1 MTDIKLTYFNAR
13 GRAEIIRLILAYS
26 GQEYEDC
33 RLQWGLLWYILY
45 IFIFI
50 IYTEDMASLRP
61 SLPYGQLPILEYNG
75 EVLCQSITIARFL
88 AKQFGLA
95 GDTSLESALADEV
108 VDSIT
113 DIFDVIAQTIR
124 KSRTVSEKV

>member
-1 MTDIKLTYFNAR
+1 
-13 GRAEIIRLILAYS
+13 
-26 GQEYEDC
+26 
-33 RLQWGLLWYILY
+33 
-45 IFIFI
+45 
-50 IYTEDMASLRP
+50 MASLRP

>member
-1 MTDIKLTYFNAR
+1 
-13 GRAEIIRLILAYS
+13 
-26 GQEYEDC
+26 
-33 RLQWGLLWYILY
+33 
-45 IFIFI
+45 
-50 IYTEDMASLRP
+50 MASLRP

-88 AKQFGLA
+88 AKEFGLA
-95 GDTSLESALADEV
+95 GDTSLESAQADEV

>member
-1 MTDIKLTYFNAR
+1 
-13 GRAEIIRLILAYS
+13 
-26 GQEYEDC
+26 
-33 RLQWGLLWYILY
+33 
-45 IFIFI
+45 
-50 IYTEDMASLRP
+50 MASLRP
-61 SLPYGQLPILEYNG
+61 SLPYGKLPILEYNG

-95 GDTSLESALADEV
+95 GDTSLESAQADEV

-113 DIFDVIAQTIR
+113 DIFDVVAQAIR

>member
-1 MTDIKLTYFNAR
+1 
-13 GRAEIIRLILAYS
+13 
-26 GQEYEDC
+26 
-33 RLQWGLLWYILY
+33 
-45 IFIFI
+45 
-50 IYTEDMASLRP
+50 MASLRP

-95 GDTSLESALADEV
+95 GNTSLESAQADEV

-113 DIFDVIAQTIR
+113 DIFDVVAQAIR
-124 KSRTVSEKV
+124 KSRTVSEKVQKYKNENKI

>member
-1 MTDIKLTYFNAR
+1 
-13 GRAEIIRLILAYS
+13 
-26 GQEYEDC
+26 
-33 RLQWGLLWYILY
+33 
-45 IFIFI
+45 
-50 IYTEDMASLRP
+50 MASLRP

-88 AKQFGLA
+88 AKEFGLA
-95 GDTSLESALADEV
+95 GNTSLESAQADEV

>member
-1 MTDIKLTYFNAR
+1 
-13 GRAEIIRLILAYS
+13 
-26 GQEYEDC
+26 
-33 RLQWGLLWYILY
+33 
-45 IFIFI
+45 
-50 IYTEDMASLRP
+50 MASLRP

-88 AKQFGLA
+88 AKEFGLA

-113 DIFDVIAQTIR
+113 DICDVIAQTIR

>member
-1 MTDIKLTYFNAR
+1 
-13 GRAEIIRLILAYS
+13 
-26 GQEYEDC
+26 
-33 RLQWGLLWYILY
+33 
-45 IFIFI
+45 
-50 IYTEDMASLRP
+50 MASLRP

-95 GDTSLESALADEV
+95 GDTSLESAQADEV

-113 DIFDVIAQTIR
+113 DIFDVVAQAIR

>member
-1 MTDIKLTYFNAR
+1 
-13 GRAEIIRLILAYS
+13 
-26 GQEYEDC
+26 
-33 RLQWGLLWYILY
+33 
-45 IFIFI
+45 
-50 IYTEDMASLRP
+50 MASLRP

-88 AKQFGLA
+88 AKEFGLA
-95 GDTSLESALADEV
+95 GNTSLESAQADEV

-113 DIFDVIAQTIR
+113 DIADVIAQAIR

>member
-1 MTDIKLTYFNAR
+1 
-13 GRAEIIRLILAYS
+13 
-26 GQEYEDC
+26 
-33 RLQWGLLWYILY
+33 
-45 IFIFI
+45 
-50 IYTEDMASLRP
+50 MASLRP

-88 AKQFGLA
+88 AKEFGLA
-95 GDTSLESALADEV
+95 GNTSLESAQADEV

-113 DIFDVIAQTIR
+113 DIADVIAQGIR